1 MAPPGTVCAQVRSAS
16 ASPSA
21 RGRTV
26 WPAQASARDALQ
38 AVSDA
43 ALRSVTYPA
52 RLGSAEAQRRG
63 THTARGLRGRGG
75 GSRGGASTRVRRDGA
90 RGLSVRTHASR
101 ESPQRSVRV
110 RRRIPADAQRV
121 QREAPLLARDGVSHW
136 APRVGVHASPG
147 APLPLDCTNRARP
160 AWCCPTIFD
169 PCARAKN
176 PEDSLRRGS
185 ACVRRA
191 ERRLTPRLGP
201 ACGTAPRRRGRAH
214 PQARRAACLLGSA
227 VSVLGGVGLLK
238 RK

>member
-110 RRRIPADAQRV
+110 RASDPRGCSARAAGGAAPGAGRRLPLGPTSRGPCEPWRTPSWTAQTALGRRGV
-121 QREAPLLARDGVSHW
+121 ARRFLTRAHGPKTPRTLYVEAAHASGAPSGGL
-136 APRVGVHASPG
+136 PRVWALPAGRRPDG
-147 APLPLDCTNRARP
+147 AGERTRRP
-160 AWCCPTIFD
+160 A
-169 PCARAKN
+169 
-176 PEDSLRRGS
+176 EL
-185 ACVRRA
+185 
-191 ERRLTPRLGP
+191 P
-201 ACGTAPRRRGRAH
+201 ACLAP
-214 PQARRAACLLGSA
+214 QCLSSVELGC
-227 VSVLGGVGLLK
+227 
-238 RK
+238 